1 MVRRLLFPCFPP
13 WSLNLKFQR
22 RRSTTHHPHVRPI
35 GPAAHPTLPTQR
47 VRVVA
52 VVGPSGPRLLP
63 DIIPQRNVPSLW
75 DLLPR

>member
-1 MVRRLLFPCFPP
+1 MRRLLFPCFPP
-13 WSLNLKFQR
+13 RSLNLKPQR
-22 RRSTTHHPHVRPI
+22 GRTSTTPHPHVRPI

-52 VVGPSGPRLLP
+52 VVGPSRPRLLP